1 MRKALQAIVDSA
13 TRLTGADR
21 VALILFEWEAGEVQQ
36 FLRGGQGWSE
46 VMTTIG
52 FDELSAGLSGWVLQ
66 TGEVA
71 LSPKSPPDPRE
82 SPAAQSRRRETS
94 CGSIL
99 VAPLG
104 PRGHH
109 VGTITA
115 IHRLDHPDFLPEDA
129 EALKLFCCFAADR
142 ILLLRAQAAVFDAQ
156 TAAEVAN
163 RSRTNFLSNLSHELR
178 TPLNGI
184 LGFSHLLDVS
194 RLDSSQRSM
203 VRTIAQ
209 SGQRLLSTVDNLLEL
224 AQFESGQFQLEVSPF
239 SPESVLLSVVS
250 KNEPLAKEKVLEWV
264 VETGPGVPPILQGD
278 AVRLGLAWN
287 HIVSNAVKFT
297 DRGSISVL
305 LEAKR
310 LTEDRYELDLTV
322 EDTGIGM
329 ATDRFGNGFVPF
341 QQEDSSP
348 TRKFGGTGLG
358 LALTD
363 RIARKMGGGLGLW
376 GEPGVG
382 TRVRV
387 RVELEMEGVED
398 EPVSQ
403 LRVLLQDPD
412 SLSRLAMVSML
423 EKLGHRVDL
432 VSTPE
437 QAEERL
443 ETATYEAVMVEF
455 SSDDPTWGR
464 LAKAAA
470 GKKVLL
476 VGLAPLGLVQP
487 QAAAWTATIMKPAT
501 YLGLQEVLK
510 HCLPKDKR

>member
-1 MRKALQAIVDSA
+1 MQAIVDSA

-21 VALILFEWEAGEVQQ
+21 VSLILFDWEAGEVQQ
-36 FLRGGQGWSE
+36 FLRGGKGWSE

-52 FDELSAGLSGWVLQ
+52 FDELSSGLSGWVFQ

-104 PRGHH
+104 PKGNH

-115 IHRLDHPDFLPEDA
+115 IHRLDHSDFLPEDA
-129 EALKLFCCFAADR
+129 EALRLFCWFATER
-142 ILLLRAQAAVFDAQ
+142 ILLLRTKTAVLEAQ

-163 RSRTNFLSNLSHELR
+163 RSKTNFLSNLSHELR

-184 LGFSHLLDVS
+184 LGFSHLLEVS

-209 SGQRLLSTVDNLLEL
+209 SGQRLLATVDNLLEL
-224 AQFESGQFQLEVSPF
+224 AQFESGQFHLEVSPF

-250 KNEPLAKEKVLEWV
+250 KNEPLAKEKALEWA

-287 HIVSNAVKFT
+287 HILSNAVKFT

-329 ATDRFGNGFVPF
+329 VTDRFGNGFVPF

-358 LALTD
+358 LALAD
-363 RIARKMGGGLGLW
+363 RIARKMKGGLELW

-387 RVELEMEGVED
+387 RVELGIEGVEVR
-398 EPVSQ
+398 PVSQ

-412 SLSRLAMVSML
+412 SLSRLAMVGML

-432 VSTPE
+432 VSTPQ
-437 QAEERL
+437 QAEERMG
-443 ETATYEAVMVEF
+443 TAVYEAVMVEF
-455 SSDDPTWGR
+455 PTDAPIWGR
-464 LAKAAA
+464 LTDAAA

-476 VGLAPLGLVQP
+476 VGLAPLDFLQP
-487 QAAAWTATIMKPAT
+487 QATPWTVTIVKPVT

-510 HCLPKDKR
+510 HCLPKDKP

>member
-1 MRKALQAIVDSA
+1 
-13 TRLTGADR
+13 
-21 VALILFEWEAGEVQQ
+21 
-36 FLRGGQGWSE
+36 
-46 VMTTIG
+46 
-52 FDELSAGLSGWVLQ
+52 
-66 TGEVA
+66 
-71 LSPKSPPDPRE
+71 
-82 SPAAQSRRRETS
+82 
-94 CGSIL
+94 
-99 VAPLG
+99 
-104 PRGHH
+104 
-109 VGTITA
+109 
-115 IHRLDHPDFLPEDA
+115 
-129 EALKLFCCFAADR
+129 
-142 ILLLRAQAAVFDAQ
+142 
-156 TAAEVAN
+156 
-163 RSRTNFLSNLSHELR
+163 
-178 TPLNGI
+178 
-184 LGFSHLLDVS
+184 
-194 RLDSSQRSM
+194 M

-224 AQFESGQFQLEVSPF
+224 AQFESGQFHLEVSPF

-264 VETGPGVPPILQGD
+264 VETRPGVPPILQGD

-287 HIVSNAVKFT
+287 HILSNAVKFT

-363 RIARKMGGGLGLW
+363 RIARKMGGGLELW

-387 RVELEMEGVED
+387 RVELEMEGVGVET
-398 EPVSQ
+398 VSQ

-412 SLSRLAMVSML
+412 PLSRLAMVGML

-432 VSTPE
+432 VSTPQ

-443 ETATYEAVMVEF
+443 ETATYETVMVEF
-455 SSDDPTWGR
+455 PSDTVTWGR
-464 LAKAAA
+464 LGEAAA
-470 GKKVLL
+470 GRKVLL
-476 VGLAPLGLVQP
+476 VGLAPLGFAQP
-487 QAAAWTATIMKPAT
+487 QAAAWTATIMKPVT
-501 YLGLQEVLK
+501 YLELQEVLK